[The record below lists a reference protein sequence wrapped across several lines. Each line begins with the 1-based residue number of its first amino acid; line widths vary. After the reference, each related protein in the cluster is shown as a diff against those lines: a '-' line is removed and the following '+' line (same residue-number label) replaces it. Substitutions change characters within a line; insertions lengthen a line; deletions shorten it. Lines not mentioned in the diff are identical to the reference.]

1 MGSGCR
7 EGPRGALRLPALGRA
22 GHPVPSPGGPRGGL
36 RSGLCLPGPP
46 PLPAVAPSSPLHG
59 SARARCSAVL
69 SRGSLM
75 PARREPAS
83 RSFHPRDAE
92 S

>member
-7 EGPRGALRLPALGRA
+7 EGPRGALRLPVLGRA

-46 PLPAVAPSSPLHG
+46 PCQQWPPHPLSMEAPEPG
-59 SARARCSAVL
+59 AARCFPGAL
-69 SRGSLM
+69 
-75 PARREPAS
+75 
-83 RSFHPRDAE
+83 
-92 S
+92 